1 MSKDIEKYLLVLIFK
16 SIQKYS
22 KEVFKRTRYWHY
34 HISVA
39 GGYTEWSQWTTCS
52 ESCGN
57 GKKTR
62 RRTCTNPPPSNGGQN
77 CVQQQMGPA
86 KEKKTCNGNPC
97 KSKCF
102 FLVCLIYLFGL
113 ITAMKIL
120 FFRLLS
126 KKIIFHSFKWVL
138 LEV

>member
-77 CVQQQMGPA
+77 CVQQKMGPA
-86 KEKKTCNGNPC
+86 KEKVTCNDNPC

-102 FLVCLIYLFGL
+102 FLGVSDLFDWL
-113 ITAMKIL
+113 DYSYKNTLLRSNPSVSKMYTFKDTKI
-120 FFRLLS
+120 
-126 KKIIFHSFKWVL
+126 
-138 LEV
+138 